1 MAGIDHL
8 LAAEQQQV
16 EEFIRLYR
24 VPGLDL
30 RVMVNHR
37 WDIQDLLAHIV
48 AWHESFALNLRLLA
62 AGDEPQ
68 PPRGTLRQVNRE
80 GVLALRGKE
89 ITELT
94 RRLRKAQRTIE
105 AHINDESIALVPY
118 RKPGTSYTRAAHL
131 EVVRRHIHDHF
142 WEVIDTYV
150 TATAA
155 PLKAG
160 NRSPG
165 R

>member
-1 MAGIDHL
+1 MTGIDRL
-8 LAAEQQQV
+8 VAAERQQV
-16 EEFIRLYR
+16 EEFIRLYQ

-37 WDIQDLLAHIV
+37 WNVQDLLAHVV

-62 AGDEPQ
+62 AGEPPQ

-80 GVLALRGKE
+80 GVLALRGKDTAQL
-89 ITELT
+89 I

-105 AHINDESIALVPY
+105 AHINDESINLVPY
-118 RKPGTSYTRAAHL
+118 RKPGTSYTRGEHL
-131 EVVRRHIHDHF
+131 DIVRGHIHDHF

-150 TATAA
+150 AA
-155 PLKAG
+155 KG
-160 NRSPG
+160 
-165 R
+165 

>member
-1 MAGIDHL
+1 MTDIDQL
-8 LAAEQQQV
+8 LAAERHQV

-30 RVMVNHR
+30 RVMINHR
-37 WDIQDLLAHIV
+37 WDVRDLLAHVV

-68 PPRGTLRQVNRE
+68 PPRGTLRQVNSD
-80 GVLALRGKE
+80 GVLAARGMDV
-89 ITELT
+89 LQLV

-105 AHINDESIALVPY
+105 AHINDESITRVPY
-118 RKPGTSYTRAAHL
+118 REPGTGYTRAEHL
-131 EVVRRHIHDHF
+131 EVVRGHIHDHF

-150 TATAA
+150 SA
-155 PLKAG
+155 KG
-160 NRSPG
+160 
-165 R
+165 